1 MREIERV
8 RQFGFTASEYARAK
22 ADYLRSLEVAYNE
35 RDKQRTNSYVKE
47 YVRHFID
54 NEPIPGIENEYPL
67 MNQIVPNIPV
77 EAVNQVMK
85 QLIEKEYRPQRIL
98 SGKGRHEIPHRSRT
112 ESRDRQ
118 GEG

>member
-22 ADYLRSLEVAYNE
+22 ADYLRGLESAYNE
-35 RDKQRTNSYVKE
+35 RNKQRNASYVNE

-54 NEPIPGIENEYPL
+54 NEPIPGIENEYAI

-77 EAVNQVMK
+77 DAVNQVMK
-85 QLIEKEYRPQRIL
+85 QLITEKNIVL
-98 SGKGRHEIPHRSRT
+98 SVFCPEKT
-112 ESRDRQ
+112 V
-118 GEG
+118 